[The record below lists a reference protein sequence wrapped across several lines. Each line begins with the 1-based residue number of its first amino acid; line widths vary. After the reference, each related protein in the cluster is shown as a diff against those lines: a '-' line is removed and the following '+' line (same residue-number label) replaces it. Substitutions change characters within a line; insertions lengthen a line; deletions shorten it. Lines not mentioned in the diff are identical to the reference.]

1 MSEAAPI
8 AATPVAAARRPLGPP
23 RAASAAAVMNQG
35 LEWFAKC
42 DNRLSGVSSAGVDN
56 RATAT

>member
-1 MSEAAPI
+1 M
-8 AATPVAAARRPLGPP
+8 AATPAGAARRPLGPP
-23 RAASAAAVMNQG
+23 NAASAAAVRNHG

-42 DNRLSGVSSAGVDN
+42 DSRLSGVSSAGVDS